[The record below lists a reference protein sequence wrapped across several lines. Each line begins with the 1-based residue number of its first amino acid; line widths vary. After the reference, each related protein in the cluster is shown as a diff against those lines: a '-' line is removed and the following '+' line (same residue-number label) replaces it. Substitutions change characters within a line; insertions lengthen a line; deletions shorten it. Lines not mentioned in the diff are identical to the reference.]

1 MHYHLDAVGGI
12 AGDMFVAALLD
23 LHPELA
29 AVAIAAVRAAGL
41 DESVGLAHA
50 AHSDG
55 VLTGSRFVVDG
66 PPADEERD
74 HDHGPNQGHGHRHG
88 HAHGQAHGQ
97 AHAHVHW
104 AALRRRLEASAL
116 DAAVRERAID
126 IFSHLASAE
135 ARVHGKPVDEV
146 AFHEV
151 GAWDSIADI
160 VAASALLAALGATSW
175 SIGPIPLGSGRV
187 CTAHGLLPVP
197 APATVLLLEGLPCF
211 DDGFGGERVT
221 PTGAAIVR
229 HLSPALGLGTLP
241 RRLRRSG
248 HGFGTRRFEG
258 LSNVL
263 RVLEFAPHHEQA
275 GPRGDSVVVI
285 RFEIDDQTGED
296 LALGLE
302 RLREVAG
309 VVDVSQLALTGK
321 RGRLV
326 AGIQVLA
333 RPDALDAVTDACFRE
348 TTTLGLRLSPAQRLV
363 LPRHAY
369 TAADGSRAKL
379 AHRPDAVTAKA
390 ELADLAGEPGHAA
403 RQARRAVI
411 ERTALTDAAEDDD
424 EH

>member
-29 AVAIAAVRAAGL
+29 PTAIAAVRAAGL
-41 DESVGLAHA
+41 DEQVGLAHE
-50 AHSDG
+50 AHADG

-66 PPADEERD
+66 PPADDGRD
-74 HDHGPNQGHGHRHG
+74 HGHGHHHG
-88 HAHGQAHGQ
+88 HQHGQAHDA
-97 AHAHVHW
+97 AHDAVHGHVHW
-104 AALRRRLEASAL
+104 AALRRRLETSTL
-116 DAAVRERAID
+116 DGAVRARAVD
-126 IFSHLASAE
+126 IFGHLAAAE
-135 ARVHGKPVDEV
+135 ARVHGKPVEDV

-160 VAASALLAALGATSW
+160 VAASALLAALAPASW

-187 CTAHGLLPVP
+187 RTAHGLLPVP
-197 APATVLLLEGLPCF
+197 APATVLLLEGLACF
-211 DDGFGGERVT
+211 DDGFAGERVT

-229 HLSPALGLGTLP
+229 HLAPGQGLGTLP

-263 RVLEFAPHHEQA
+263 RVLEFAPHHEPA
-275 GPRGDSVVVI
+275 GPRGDDVVVI

-302 RLREVAG
+302 RLRGVAG
-309 VVDVSQLALTGK
+309 VLDVSQLALTGK
-321 RGRLV
+321 QGRLV
-326 AGIQVLA
+326 AGIQVLT

-348 TTTLGLRLSPAQRLV
+348 TTTLGLRLSPTRRLV
-363 LPRHAY
+363 LPRRAY
-369 TAADGSRAKL
+369 TGSDGSRAKL
-379 AHRPDAVTAKA
+379 AHRPDALTAKA

-403 RQARRAVI
+403 RQARRAAV
-411 ERTALTDAAEDDD
+411 ERAALADAAEADD
-424 EH
+424 ER

>member
-29 AVAIAAVRAAGL
+29 PVAIAAVRAAGL
-41 DESVGLAHA
+41 GESVGLTHQAHA
-50 AHSDG
+50 DG

-66 PPADEERD
+66 PPVDEEWG
-74 HDHGPNQGHGHRHG
+74 HDQAQGHRH
-88 HAHGQAHGQ
+88 AHEHGQ

-116 DAAVRERAID
+116 DAAVAERAID
-126 IFSHLASAE
+126 VFGHLAVAE
-135 ARVHGKPVDEV
+135 ARVHGKAVEDV

-160 VAASALLAALGATSW
+160 VAASALLAALGTTSW

-187 CTAHGLLPVP
+187 RTAHGLLPVP
-197 APATVLLLEGLPCF
+197 APATVLLLEGLACF
-211 DDGFGGERVT
+211 DDGFAGERVT

-229 HLSPALGLGTLP
+229 HLAPAQGLGPLP

-263 RVLEFAPHHEQA
+263 RILEFAPHHGQA
-275 GPRGDSVVVI
+275 GPRGDNVVVI
-285 RFEIDDQTGED
+285 RFEVDDQTGED

-302 RLREVAG
+302 RLRDSAG
-309 VVDVSQLALTGK
+309 VLDVSQLALTGK
-321 RGRLV
+321 QGRLV
-326 AGIQVLA
+326 AGVQVLA

-348 TTTLGLRLSPAQRLV
+348 TTTLGLRLSPTQRLV

-369 TAADGSRAKL
+369 TGSDGSRAKL
-379 AHRPDAVTAKA
+379 AYRPDAVTAKA
-390 ELADLAGEPGHAA
+390 ELADLAAEPGHAA
-403 RQARRAVI
+403 RQARRTAV
-411 ERTALTDAAEDDD
+411 ERAALADAAESDD
-424 EH
+424 ER